1 MTEAKG
7 NLVPAHAQS
16 GGGSRFGDACGLSRP
31 GAGEGSQRNEQTC
44 WRWKDEKSARS
55 VLEEAPAWAS
65 SSLYVSRQC
74 PQFILS
80 PSCSSLNQGWF
91 AEAHPTAAKSAFPSS
106 LVSTPFSVK
115 SAAQGPVLDTLHRES
130 LLKPQNSSNPP
141 QHSGGR
147 PAPPPGSPLSSPPQA
162 LSPPLCLCLSEGAN
176 ERDRWQTDQ
185 GRPSLTQVAGDKRQ
199 CPSLDRQIRGQSGE
213 GRGGR

>member
-7 NLVPAHAQS
+7 SLVPAHVQS

-106 LVSTPFSVK
+106 LVSTPFTVK

-130 LLKPQNSSNPP
+130 LLKPQNSSDPP
-141 QHSGGR
+141 Q
-147 PAPPPGSPLSSPPQA
+147 PPPSTSSRKPSKLPPPKPCPLHSACVSRKVQTNEIAGRLTREGQA
-162 LSPPLCLCLSEGAN
+162 
-176 ERDRWQTDQ
+176 
-185 GRPSLTQVAGDKRQ
+185 
-199 CPSLDRQIRGQSGE
+199 
-213 GRGGR
+213 